1 MNFSKILTIFSVVL
15 LVLCAIGGVAYF
27 LGWITEDP
35 LMYFAYILIG
45 ITIFFSILGPI
56 MFFIKNPS
64 KAKSF
69 LIGIGILIL
78 FLGISYGLASD
89 ELSKEL
95 VNDEI
100 SQTTVKYVDTG
111 LIITYVLGII
121 TVIAVLFSGIF
132 TAIKKF

>member
-1 MNFSKILTIFSVVL
+1 MH
-15 LVLCAIGGVAYF
+15 CAYYGIGSF
-27 LGWITEDP
+27 DP
-35 LMYFAYILIG
+35 L
-45 ITIFFSILGPI
+45 
-56 MFFIKNPS
+56 FIAESTSLTN